1 MHHRIET
8 IRTAI
13 CEHYCKWRDQIGDGK
28 IMDDICEACPMGDM
42 VDLMGDMVDLM
53 DRFERQHRIAL
64 KAGGVINGFVADEW
78 YRDEFG
84 GIPHENQVR

>member
-1 MHHRIET
+1 MHHRIES
-8 IRTAI
+8 IREAF
-13 CEHYCKWRDQIGDGK
+13 CEHYCKWPDQIDDEK
-28 IMDDICEACPMGDM
+28 VMDDICEACPMWE
-42 VDLMGDMVDLM
+42 LMDVM

-84 GIPHENQVR
+84 GIPHETQVR

>member
-1 MHHRIET
+1 MHHRIES

-28 IMDDICEACPMGDM
+28 IMDDICEACPMGE
-42 VDLMGDMVDLM
+42 LMDVM
-53 DRFERQHRIAL
+53 DRFERQHRVAL
-64 KAGGVINGFVADEW
+64 TAGGVKHGFVADEW

>member
-1 MHHRIET
+1 MHHRIES
-8 IRTAI
+8 IREEF
-13 CEHYCKWRDQIGDGK
+13 CDHYCKWPDQIDDEK
-28 IMDDICEACPMGDM
+28 VMDDICEACS
-42 VDLMGDMVDLM
+42 MGDMVDLM